1 MDQQILLIQDE
12 LLFLLDKKPE
22 IREDI
27 MEMTKTL
34 RSAVY
39 ERRYTI

>member
-27 MEMTKTL
+27 MELTKVL

-39 ERRYTI
+39 ERRNTL